1 MSGALRA
8 RLARGPARMRSVA
21 LGGDPSGRYWILA
34 GHSNGWF
41 RKGRLHV
48 LAPPGG
54 SAIADAW

>member
-1 MSGALRA
+1 MVLYRA
-8 RLARGPARMRSVA
+8 KLGNLDSVA